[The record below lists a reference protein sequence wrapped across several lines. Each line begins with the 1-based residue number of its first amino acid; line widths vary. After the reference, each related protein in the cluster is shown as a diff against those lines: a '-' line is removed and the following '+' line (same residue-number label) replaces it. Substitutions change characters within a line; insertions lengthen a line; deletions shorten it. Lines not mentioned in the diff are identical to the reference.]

1 MGCLRCKLLT
11 HSLAQTHICY
21 WISLGHIQ
29 IELHCL
35 LSSIVLI
42 FALFLV
48 FLCAPACMCD
58 LGRHLFIVRFDPH
71 LSVRAPKYTH
81 THSDTTIVF
90 HSREIQFSSIY
101 FSENFERHRQRTA
114 SASNRNIFVF
124 ASFHFAISFNM
135 ELIRN
140 EIAATHSPHTRW
152 PIHTITVTFVSR
164 CTHHCHTM
172 RHLDNT
178 MSTNAISTKNS
189 IFECQRFGPINYRID
204 TMRGDGKKGI
214 SMKKSV
220 RNLLRANE

>member
-1 MGCLRCKLLT
+1 
-11 HSLAQTHICY
+11 
-21 WISLGHIQ
+21 
-29 IELHCL
+29 
-35 LSSIVLI
+35 
-42 FALFLV
+42 
-48 FLCAPACMCD
+48 MCD

-172 RHLDNT
+172 RHLDKT

-220 RNLLRANE
+220 RNLLRANEWEWSPQSGQFIWAIFSLIATNLYSIWIRYEMQRNWRIWCDGRWATSPSGEWKM